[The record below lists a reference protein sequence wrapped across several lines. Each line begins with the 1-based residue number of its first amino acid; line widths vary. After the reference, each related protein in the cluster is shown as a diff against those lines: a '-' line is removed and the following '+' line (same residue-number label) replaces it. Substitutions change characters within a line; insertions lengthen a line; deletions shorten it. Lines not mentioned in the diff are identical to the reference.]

1 MKFLF
6 LQVSVMPI
14 SYRCWATQLGKQ
26 EKQRRPSFFRAMV
39 SFARKKFF
47 INLLVF
53 FVMVSSRTYKAFG
66 IIIVKTVEKTGTIL
80 VGTGI
85 TYQVAFHYSILSAGQ
100 KFREK

>member
-1 MKFLF
+1 M
-6 LQVSVMPI
+6 
-14 SYRCWATQLGKQ
+14 LGDTTRQAGK
-26 EKQRRPSFFRAMV
+26 A
-39 SFARKKFF
+39 KKAE
-47 INLLVF
+47 LLPGNGII
-53 FVMVSSRTYKAFG
+53 VMVSSRTYKAFG